1 MSISFL
7 EVFLR
12 YVSSVFSRFWAAF
25 EISNESQGP
34 LCAAVVAPLSPRM
47 SQPLSSDASRLCASV
62 SRSMHWRKHNSD
74 ELAGER
80 LSGED
85 INASR

>member
-12 YVSSVFSRFWAAF
+12 YVSSVFSRFWAAL

-34 LCAAVVAPLSPRM
+34 LCAVVVATLSPRM
-47 SQPLSSDASRLCASV
+47 SQPLSNASRLCASV

>member
-1 MSISFL
+1 MSTSFF

-12 YVSSVFSRFWAAF
+12 YASSVFSRFWAAF

-34 LCAAVVAPLSPRM
+34 LYAAVVATFSARM
-47 SQPLSSDASRLCASV
+47 SQPLSDASRLCASV

-80 LSGED
+80 FSGED
-85 INASR
+85 NNASR